1 MSTAP
6 RVLRMTFD
14 PEPISLRKQCM
25 ALDLEKYVAGSEKLR
40 FEDIDFG
47 AFAELPLDRDA
58 LRALRYMHDV
68 EFHTICYL
76 RDLLVTRAHKDPEIT
91 AFLTFWAYEEYWHGE
106 AIARVLTAHGIEAG
120 VPRIGSSR
128 GSLGFSDKT
137 STLVS
142 MLASAVFKDFVAV
155 HMTWGAI
162 NEWTTQA
169 GYAQLIARSQHPVL
183 AELLRRIMKQEGR
196 HIDVYLTQ
204 AYARLAENRN
214 AQRLTRWLL
223 AHKWAPVGS
232 GVMPAAETDFMV
244 SYLFGGEDGLAV
256 AERIDRRIDRIP
268 GLSGMNL
275 ITGAVVA

>member
-1 MSTAP
+1 
-6 RVLRMTFD
+6 
-14 PEPISLRKQCM
+14 M
-25 ALDLEKYVAGSEKLR
+25 ALDLEKYISGSEKLR
-40 FEDIDFG
+40 FDDIDFG
-47 AFAELPLDRDA
+47 AFANNPLDEHS

-106 AIARVLTAHGIEAG
+106 AIAKVLTAHGIEAG
-120 VPRIGSSR
+120 TPRIESSR

-137 STLVS
+137 STLIS
-142 MLASAVFKDFVAV
+142 MLASAVLKDFVAV

-169 GYAQLIARSQHPVL
+169 GYSQLIARSQHPVL
-183 AELLRRIMKQEGR
+183 TELLRRIMKQEGR

-204 AYARLAENRN
+204 ANLRLTNNRG

-223 AHKWAPVGS
+223 KHKWAPVGS
-232 GVMPAAETDFMV
+232 GVMPQSETDFMV
-244 SYLFGGEDGLAV
+244 GFLFGGSDGLGV

-268 GLSGMNL
+268 GLNGMRL
-275 ITGAVVA
+275 ITRAAGNQEATRTAQLERNNLRIA